1 MPDDSTA
8 LILKVHGDIGA
19 VDATAWDRCAGTAN
33 PFVGHAF
40 LSALEESGSVS
51 TDSGW
56 LPQHLVLETEAG
68 QVLGCVPMYLKTH
81 SYGEYV
87 FDWGWAQA
95 YEEAGGHYYPKL
107 QVSIPF
113 TPATGPRLLVD
124 PDHDRDAVSDA
135 LISGLQ
141 QVADRHQVSSLHV
154 TFPTEAEW
162 DRFGRAGW
170 LQRTGQQYHWE
181 NAGYRTFDEFLAAL
195 ASRKR
200 KAIRKERRQVA
211 ESGVELNVVT
221 GDGLTESHW
230 DMFFRFYR
238 NTSDRKWG
246 SAYLTREFFS
256 LLGERLADGVALV
269 VATHDGS
276 PVAAA
281 LNLIGDD
288 TLFGRNWGCSG
299 HFKFLHF
306 EACYYQ
312 AIEFAIARG
321 LKRVEAGAQGQHK
334 VQRGYMPV
342 HTHSAHYIRDPRFRT
357 AIEDFLEREGRM
369 VDWEIQA
376 IAQGSPFRKE
386 DGQSE

>member
-8 LILKVHGDIGA
+8 LILKVHSDIGA
-19 VDATAWDRCAGTAN
+19 VDAAAWDQCAGTGN

-51 TDSGW
+51 ADNGW

-95 YEEAGGHYYPKL
+95 YEDAGGSYYPKL
-107 QVSIPF
+107 QVSVPF
-113 TPATGPRLLVD
+113 TPASGPRLLVA
-124 PDHDRDAVSDA
+124 PDLDRDAVADA

-141 QVADRHQVSSLHV
+141 QVTDRHQVSSLHV
-154 TFPTEAEW
+154 TFPTEEEW
-162 DRFGRAGW
+162 NRFGRAGW

-181 NAGYRTFDEFLAAL
+181 NDGYGTFDDFLAAL
-195 ASRKR
+195 SSRKR
-200 KAIRKERRQVA
+200 KAIRKERRRVA
-211 ESGVELNVVT
+211 ESGVALDVVT
-221 GDGLTESHW
+221 GDDLTEAHW
-230 DMFFRFYR
+230 DSFYRFYR

-256 LLGERLADGVALV
+256 LLGERLSDRVALV
-269 VATHDGS
+269 VATHDGM
-276 PVAAA
+276 PVAGA

-288 TLFGRNWGCSG
+288 TLYGRNWGCSS
-299 HFKFLHF
+299 HFRFLHF
-306 EACYYQ
+306 EACYYK
-312 AIEFAIARG
+312 AIDFAIARG

-342 HTHSAHYIRDPRFRT
+342 HTYSAHYIRDPGFRA
-357 AIEDFLEREGRM
+357 AIEDFLTREGRM

-376 IAQGSPFRKE
+376 IAQGSPFRK
-386 DGQSE
+386 S

>member
-113 TPATGPRLLVD
+113 TPATGPRLLVG
-124 PDHDRDAVSDA
+124 PDLDRDAVSDA

-181 NAGYRTFDEFLAAL
+181 NDGYRTFDEFLAAL

-200 KAIRKERRQVA
+200 KAIKKERRQVV
-211 ESGVELNVVT
+211 ESGVELEVVT
-221 GDGLTESHW
+221 GDDLTESHW

-256 LLGERLADGVALV
+256 LLGERLADRVALV

-342 HTHSAHYIRDPRFRT
+342 HTYSAHYIRDPRFRT

>member
-8 LILKVHGDIGA
+8 LIIKVHADIGA
-19 VDATAWDRCAGTAN
+19 VDAAAWDRCAGTDN
-33 PFVGHAF
+33 PFIGHAF

-51 TDSGW
+51 ADSGW
-56 LPQHLVLETEAG
+56 LPQHMVLETEAG

-107 QVSIPF
+107 QVSVPF
-113 TPATGPRLLVD
+113 TPATGPRLLVA
-124 PDHDRDAVSDA
+124 PDHDRDAVADA

-141 QVADRHQVSSLHV
+141 QVTDRHQVSSLHV

-162 DRFGRAGW
+162 QRFGRAGW
-170 LQRTGQQYHWE
+170 LQRTGQQYHWV
-181 NAGYRTFDEFLAAL
+181 NAGYESFDAFLAAL

-200 KAIRKERRQVA
+200 KAIKKERRQVA
-211 ESGVELNVVT
+211 ESGVKLEVVT
-221 GDGLTESHW
+221 GGDLTESHW

-246 SAYLTREFFS
+246 SAYLTRDFFS
-256 LLGERLADGVALV
+256 LLGERLADRIALV
-269 VATHDGS
+269 VATHDGR

-288 TLFGRNWGCSG
+288 TLYGRNWGCSQ
-299 HFKFLHF
+299 HFRFLHF

-321 LKRVEAGAQGQHK
+321 LARVEAGAQGQHK

-342 HTHSAHYIRDPRFRT
+342 HTYSAHYIRDPRFRA

-376 IAQGSPFRKE
+376 IAKGSPFRQQ
-386 DGQSE
+386 DGETR

>member
-1 MPDDSTA
+1 MPDDSTS
-8 LILKVHGDIGA
+8 LILKVHADIQA
-19 VDATAWDRCAGTAN
+19 VDTAAWDRCAGPDN
-33 PFVGHAF
+33 PFIGHAF

-51 TDSGW
+51 AESGW

-95 YEEAGGHYYPKL
+95 YEEAGGDYYPKL
-107 QVSIPF
+107 QVSVPF
-113 TPATGPRLLVD
+113 TPATGPRLLVS
-124 PDHDRDAVSDA
+124 PDVDRDAVADA

-141 QVADRHQVSSLHV
+141 QVADRHQVSGVHV

-162 DRFGRAGW
+162 KRFGAAGW

-181 NAGYRTFDEFLAAL
+181 NADYGSFDDFLASL
-195 ASRKR
+195 NSRKR
-200 KAIRKERRQVA
+200 KAIKKERRQVA
-211 ESGVELNVVT
+211 ESGVALDVVT
-221 GDGLTESHW
+221 GDDLTEAHW
-230 DMFFRFYR
+230 DTFFRFYR

-256 LLGERLADGVALV
+256 LLGERMGDRVALV
-269 VATHDGS
+269 VATINGR
-276 PVAAA
+276 PVAGA
-281 LNLIGDD
+281 LNLIGGD
-288 TLFGRNWGCSG
+288 TLYGRNWGCDG
-299 HFKFLHF
+299 HFRFLHF

-312 AIEFAIARG
+312 AIDFAIARG

-342 HTHSAHYIRDPRFRT
+342 LTYSAHYIRDPRFRQ
-357 AIEDFLEREGRM
+357 AIDDFLAREGRM

-376 IAQGSPFRKE
+376 IAEASPFRKS
-386 DGQSE
+386 DDKSD

>member
-40 LSALEESGSVS
+40 LSALEESESVS
-51 TDSGW
+51 ADSGW

-113 TPATGPRLLVD
+113 TPATGPRLLVG
-124 PDHDRDAVSDA
+124 PDLDRDAVSDA

-181 NAGYRTFDEFLAAL
+181 NDGYRTFDEFLAAL

-200 KAIRKERRQVA
+200 KAIKKERRQVV
-211 ESGVELNVVT
+211 ESGVELEVVT
-221 GDGLTESHW
+221 GDDLTESHW

-256 LLGERLADGVALV
+256 LLGERLADRVALV

-342 HTHSAHYIRDPRFRT
+342 HTYSAHYIRDPRFRT

>member
-8 LILKVHGDIGA
+8 LILKVHADIGA
-19 VDATAWDRCAGTAN
+19 VDKATWDRCAGEGN

-40 LSALEESGSVS
+40 LSALEDSGSVS
-51 TDSGW
+51 ADSGW

-107 QVSIPF
+107 QVSVPF
-113 TPATGPRLLVD
+113 TPATGPRLLVG
-124 PDHDRDAVSDA
+124 PDLDRDAVSDA

-141 QVADRHQVSSLHV
+141 QVAERHQVSSVHV
-154 TFPTEAEW
+154 TFPTEPEW
-162 DRFGRAGW
+162 NRFGRAGW

-181 NAGYRTFDEFLAAL
+181 NAGYDTFDDFLAAL

-200 KAIRKERRQVA
+200 KAIKKERRQV
-211 ESGVELNVVT
+211 EDSGVELEVVT
-221 GDGLTESHW
+221 GGDLTEAHW
-230 DMFFRFYR
+230 DTFYRFYR

-256 LLGERLADGVALV
+256 LLGERLADRVALV
-269 VATHDGS
+269 VATHDGR
-276 PVAAA
+276 PVAGA

-288 TLFGRNWGCSG
+288 TLYGRNWGCAG
-299 HFKFLHF
+299 HFRFLHF

-342 HTHSAHYIRDPRFRT
+342 HTYSAHYIRDPRFRT

-376 IAQGSPFRKE
+376 IAQASPFRRE
-386 DGQSE
+386 DDQIG